1 LSGAAKVLNKTARKE
16 MIHPAP
22 LKLWQEV
29 IQPEWTDH
37 NRHMN
42 VAFYTLVFDHAVD
55 AFFSYVGLGHEYREE
70 TNGSTFAV
78 EQHVTYNREVLEG
91 DEVRCETQ
99 LVGFDKKRLHHYH
112 EMYHVT
118 DGYLA
123 ATCEFLSLHVDL
135 ATRRVATMSIEKIE
149 TLSALHTAHK
159 KLPKIGKIGRI
170 MKIPEQRK
178 S

>member
-1 LSGAAKVLNKTARKE
+1 MKVLNKKLHTE

-42 VAFYTLVFDHAVD
+42 VAFYTLIFDHAVD
-55 AFFSYVGLGHEYREE
+55 AFFNYVGLGRKYRET
-70 TNGSTFAV
+70 TNGTTFAV
-78 EQHVTYNREVLEG
+78 EQHVTFNKEVLQG

-99 LVGFDKKRLHHYH
+99 LIGFDNKRVHHYH
-112 EMYHVT
+112 EMYHLT
-118 DGYLA
+118 EGYLA

-135 ATRRVATMSIEKIE
+135 ETRRVAVMPKEKLE
-149 TLSALHTAHK
+149 VLSALQVTHK
-159 KLPKIGKIGRI
+159 KFAKSAKSPRI
-170 MKIPEQRK
+170 MKISEHRGF
-178 S
+178 

>member
-1 LSGAAKVLNKTARKE
+1 MKASNKTVHTE

-55 AFFSYVGLGHEYREE
+55 EFFSYVGLGDEYRKA

-78 EQHVTYNREVLEG
+78 EQHVTFNREVLQG

-99 LVGFDKKRLHHYH
+99 LIGFDNKRIHHYH
-112 EMYHVT
+112 EMYHST

-135 ATRRVATMSIEKIE
+135 EIRRVAMMPKEKME
-149 TLSALHTAHK
+149 VLSALHETHK
-159 KLPKIGKIGRI
+159 ELPKSAKNPRI
-170 MKIPEQRK
+170 MKISEHRG

>member
-1 LSGAAKVLNKTARKE
+1 

-55 AFFSYVGLGHEYREE
+55 AFLNYVGLGHQYREA

-78 EQHVTYNREVLEG
+78 EQHVTFNKEVLEG

-99 LVGFDKKRLHHYH
+99 LIGFDNKRVHHYH
-112 EMYHVT
+112 EMYHLT

-135 ATRRVATMSIEKIE
+135 ETRRVAMMPKEKIE
-149 TLSALHTAHK
+149 ILSVLHKTHENLQ
-159 KLPKIGKIGRI
+159 KLGKIGRI
-170 MKIPEQRK
+170 MKIPEHRET
-178 S
+178 

>member
-1 LSGAAKVLNKTARKE
+1 
-16 MIHPAP
+16 
-22 LKLWQEV
+22 
-29 IQPEWTDH
+29 
-37 NRHMN
+37 MN

-55 AFFSYVGLGHEYREE
+55 AFFSYVGLGHEYRKA

-78 EQHVTYNREVLEG
+78 EQHVTFNREVLQG

-99 LVGFDKKRLHHYH
+99 LIGFDNKRVHHYH
-112 EMYHVT
+112 EMYHLA

-135 ATRRVATMSIEKIE
+135 ETRRVAMMPKEKME
-149 TLSALHTAHK
+149 VLSALHTMHK
-159 KLPKIGKIGRI
+159 ELPKSAKSRQI
-170 MKIPEQRK
+170 MKISEHRG